1 MVYDCRLATAPERA
15 RAMSAISVGN
25 QQNFGLPIRAPVGYG
40 SQPDSQ
46 QMGTPQ
52 EAVLLSSVTFGSAGG
67 GAYFA
72 LAGQSCLCKL

>member
-1 MVYDCRLATAPERA
+1 
-15 RAMSAISVGN
+15 MSAISVGN
-25 QQNFGLPIRAPVGYG
+25 QQNFGLPNLIDRAPVGYG